1 MKGVYLKELFNN
13 IAACHGQGVS
23 GMQLLI
29 TKDGKLLEGTVAGRP
44 IEDEHLYTIAT
55 IDYLA
60 DGNDGMTALPQ
71 AEKRECPD
79 GATLRGL
86 FMDYV
91 EQQTA
96 AGKKITSRMEGR
108 ITVKDE

>member
-1 MKGVYLKELFNN
+1 
-13 IAACHGQGVS
+13 
-23 GMQLLI
+23 MQLQI
-29 TKDGKLLEGTVAGRP
+29 TKDGKLLRATVAGKP
-44 IEDEHLYTIAT
+44 VVDDKLYTVAT

-60 DGNDGMTALPQ
+60 DGNNGMTALIQ
-71 AEKRECPD
+71 AEKRECPS

-91 EQQTA
+91 ERQTA

-108 ITVKDE
+108 VAVED

>member
-1 MKGVYLKELFNN
+1 
-13 IAACHGQGVS
+13 
-23 GMQLLI
+23 
-29 TKDGKLLEGTVAGRP
+29 
-44 IEDEHLYTIAT
+44 
-55 IDYLA
+55 
-60 DGNDGMTALPQ
+60 MTALPQ

-96 AGKKITSRMEGR
+96 TGKKITSRMEGR